1 MTGSF
6 KGNRSESLPI
16 DANQI
21 KLLLEL
27 VKDGE
32 GLYLEFKLRA
42 TYPDKIVHEI
52 VAFANTRGGKLLI
65 GIDDGGRLAGVKYP
79 EEESL
84 VVMRAIIKHARPR
97 IQVKYFYVRL
107 TAKRWVVVFEVPES
121 KRKPIKFMEGR
132 NRLLYFIRFEDKS
145 LQASK
150 EAEGILKLQSVKAT
164 VSFTYGDIENKILK
178 AIERKSPTTLIE
190 LSLATQIPEGKL
202 SSHII
207 KLAATRVIGWRP
219 QESHDIF
226 FSLSPNI

>member
-1 MTGSF
+1 MTGSY

-16 DANQI
+16 DNNQI
-21 KLLLEL
+21 NWLSEL
-27 VKDGE
+27 VKEGE
-32 GLYLEFKLRA
+32 GLNLEFKLRA
-42 TYPDKIVHEI
+42 TYPDKIVREI
-52 VAFANTRGGKLLI
+52 IAFANTHGGKLLI
-65 GIDDGGRLAGVKYP
+65 GVDDDGRLAGVKYP

-97 IQVKYFYVRL
+97 IQIKYFYVRL

-132 NRLLYFIRFEDKS
+132 NKLLYYIRFEDKS

-150 EAEGILKLQSVKAT
+150 EAEGILKLQSAKAT

-178 AIERKSPTTLIE
+178 AIERKSPITLAE
-190 LSLATQIPEGKL
+190 LSLTSQIPEAKL

-219 QESHDIF
+219 QEPHDIF